1 MDSPKPPPVAL
12 TVAGSDSGGGAGV
25 QADLK
30 TFHQWG
36 VYGASAVTA
45 VTAQNTLGVQA
56 IHPVPPPIV
65 AAQIR
70 SVAEDLAPRAVKS
83 GMLATAE
90 IVTTVA
96 AAIRRH
102 RPGPYVLDPVL
113 VATSGD
119 VLLEPDAVAAVIDE
133 LLPLAAIVTPNWPEA
148 ALLARVG
155 AEEANPRGMA
165 RAARVLV
172 EAGAGAA
179 LVKGGHLGG
188 DEVVDLY
195 WDGEVERLYRA
206 PRTRTRHTH
215 GTGCTL
221 SAAIAAGL
229 ARGAGLEEAV
239 GAAVEWVRAAIAGA
253 PGLGGGR
260 GPVDHFAEA
269 PSM

>member
-1 MDSPKPPPVAL
+1 MDSRKPLPVAL
-12 TVAGSDSGGGAGV
+12 TIAGSDSGGGAGI

-36 VYGASAVTA
+36 VYGTSALTA
-45 VTAQNTLGVQA
+45 VTAQNTLGVQQ
-56 IHPVPPPIV
+56 IHPVPPSII

-70 SVAEDLAPRAVKS
+70 SVSEDLAPRAVKS

-90 IVTTVA
+90 IVTYVA

-102 RPGPYVLDPVL
+102 RLGAYVLDPVM

-119 VLLEPDAVAAVIDE
+119 RLLEGDAVAAVRDE

-148 ALLARVG
+148 VLLAGVQ
-155 AEEANPRGMA
+155 ATEANLRGMV

-179 LVKGGHLGG
+179 LVKGGHLEG

-195 WDGEVERLYRA
+195 WDGEVERVYRG

-221 SAAIAAGL
+221 SAAVAAGL

-239 GAAVEWVRAAIAGA
+239 GGAVGWVRAAIAGA

-260 GPVDHFAEA
+260 GPVDHFANV
-269 PSM
+269 PSS